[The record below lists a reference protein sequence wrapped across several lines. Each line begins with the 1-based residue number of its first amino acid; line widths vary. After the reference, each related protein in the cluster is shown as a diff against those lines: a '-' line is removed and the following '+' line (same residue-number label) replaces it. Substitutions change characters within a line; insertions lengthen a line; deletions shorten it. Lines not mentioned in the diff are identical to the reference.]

1 MLFARYS
8 DLGFYFT
15 PSQSPMIDFVA
26 RHRLFAVGASSPK
39 MVLFSL
45 VTFLTGEQCCG
56 SIFERPTALLE
67 NVNPSHSQLKSGE
80 LSHEPKGLM

>member
-8 DLGFYFT
+8 DSGFYFT
-15 PSQSPMIDFVA
+15 PSQSPTIDFVA

-56 SIFERPTALLE
+56 SIFCEAHCSPEKITHRIPNSNQE
-67 NVNPSHSQLKSGE
+67 SCHMS
-80 LSHEPKGLM
+80 PKV